1 MDDFNFLKN
10 NILNNREENKT
21 NQKLRSQPSSS
32 NSIPRTK
39 QVCLRKDRTKCQ
51 VVFNA
56 LKAKYSSEWY
66 FDSGFSRPMI
76 RELTFFLGLQIRQ
89 LKK

>member
-10 NILNNREENKT
+10 NILNNGEENKT

-56 LKAKYSSEWY
+56 LKTKYSSEWY